1 MRRLLLWRGLDV
13 WRAEV
18 ASVELT
24 DQWVRASGTQL
35 GVDPVPY
42 RLDYKLDA
50 SDGFVTKSL
59 EVDATGEGW
68 SRSLRLGRDGD
79 GAWRCEVGE
88 EGDARLPPAG
98 GEIEGLRDALDC
110 DLGFSPLTNL
120 MPVRRH
126 ALHER
131 PGAADFLMAWVSV
144 PELGLHAS
152 RQRYEH
158 VRREGEGAIVK
169 FLDLGLFAGFTAELE
184 LDADG
189 LVRVYPSLAR
199 RVEAA

>member
-13 WRAEV
+13 WRAEI

-24 DQWVRASGTQL
+24 DHGVRASGTQL
-35 GVDPVPY
+35 GVEPVPY
-42 RLDYKLDA
+42 RLDYRLDA
-50 SDGFVTKSL
+50 GEEFATMSL
-59 EVDATGEGW
+59 EVDATGQGW
-68 SRSLRLGRDGD
+68 SRRLSVVRDVD
-79 GAWRCEVGE
+79 GAWRCETGG

-98 GEIEGLRDALDC
+98 GEVDGLRDALDC

-144 PELGLHAS
+144 PDLGLHES

-158 VRREGEGAIVK
+158 VGREGERAIVR
-169 FLDLGLFAGFTAELE
+169 FHDLGLHAGFTAELE

-189 LVRVYPSLAR
+189 LVRVYPGLAR
-199 RVEAA
+199 RVEGA

>member
-1 MRRLLLWRGLDV
+1 MGRLVLWRGLDV

-24 DQWVRASGTQL
+24 GQGVRASGTQL

-42 RLDYKLDA
+42 RLDYRLDA
-50 SDGFVTKSL
+50 SDGFVTESL

-79 GAWRCEVGE
+79 GAWRCETGG
-88 EGDARLPPAG
+88 EGDAQLPPAG
-98 GEIEGLRDALDC
+98 GEVEGLGGALDC

-131 PGAADFLMAWVSV
+131 PGGADFLTAWVSV
-144 PELGLHAS
+144 PDLGLHAS

-158 VRREGEGAIVK
+158 VRREGEGAIVR
-169 FLDLGLFAGFTAELE
+169 FLDLDLHAGFTAELK

-189 LVRVYPSLAR
+189 LVRVYPGLAR

>member
-24 DQWVRASGTQL
+24 DQGVRASGTQL

-42 RLDYKLDA
+42 RLDYRLDA
-50 SDGFVTKSL
+50 SGGFVTRSL

-68 SRSLRLGRDGD
+68 SRRLRLGRGGD
-79 GAWRCEVGE
+79 GAWRCETGG

-98 GEIEGLRDALDC
+98 AEVEKLRGALDC

-126 ALHER
+126 SLHER
-131 PGAADFLMAWVSV
+131 QGGVDFLMAWVSV
-144 PELGLHAS
+144 PDLGLHAS

-158 VRREGEGAIVK
+158 VRREGERAIVR
-169 FLDLGLFAGFTAELE
+169 FLDLGLHAGFTSELE
-184 LDADG
+184 LDRDG
-189 LVRVYPSLAR
+189 LVLTYPQLAR
-199 RVEAA
+199 RVQAA